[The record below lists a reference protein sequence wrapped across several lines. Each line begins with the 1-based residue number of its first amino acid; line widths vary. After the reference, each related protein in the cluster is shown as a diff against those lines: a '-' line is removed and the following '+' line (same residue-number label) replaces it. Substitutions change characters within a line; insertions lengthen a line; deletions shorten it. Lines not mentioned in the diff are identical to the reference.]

1 MPRLATWCRK
11 RKQKLRHP
19 FTEGGIMAPLIYL
32 ITAFLIFRILGLE
45 WHYLADWHLQLNV
58 LRYHSA
64 FPA

>member
-1 MPRLATWCRK
+1 
-11 RKQKLRHP
+11 
-19 FTEGGIMAPLIYL
+19 MAPLIYL